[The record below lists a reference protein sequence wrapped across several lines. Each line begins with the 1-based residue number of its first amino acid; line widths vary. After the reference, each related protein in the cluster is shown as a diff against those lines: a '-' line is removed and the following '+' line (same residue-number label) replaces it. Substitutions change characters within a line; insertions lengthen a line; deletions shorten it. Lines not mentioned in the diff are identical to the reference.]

1 MRSYPNIPNIY
12 AETTLNLLLKRA
24 KKPKVHTI
32 DDYLKDGG
40 YQALE
45 KALNMS
51 PEEIIDWVDKSQ
63 LRGRGGAGFPTGKKW
78 RFAVQNPAPRYL
90 ICNADE
96 SEPGTFKDR
105 ILIERDPHLLIE
117 GMIISAYAIGASQ
130 AFIYI
135 RGEYPAGYYI
145 LLDAIK
151 EAKAKGFLGKNI
163 LGSGFDLEIYV
174 ARGAGAYICGE
185 ESALIESL
193 EGKRGFPRIKP
204 PYPVQ
209 YGLFG
214 RPTVVNNVETLCNI
228 PLIVGMGWEEYRY
241 IGPSDYPGPKLFP
254 VSGKVKKPGV
264 YELPMNTTLREVIYK
279 YAGGTLG
286 NKKVKAVFS
295 GALDCFSAEELDTP
309 MDYSPFGFGGTG
321 TVIVLTEDDDIV
333 KACLDIAEF
342 YAHESCGQCTPCR
355 VGTHE
360 QAHLLKKLVEGDAT
374 PEDWEGFQFVNKYI
388 QPTSICGLG
397 AVAGRLIRQTMQ
409 KFPEEWERYV
419 GKIKEVAHGTS

>member
-1 MRSYPNIPNIY
+1 MRSYPATLDIY
-12 AETTLNLLLKRA
+12 AETTLNMLLKRA
-24 KKPKVHTI
+24 KKPKVHNI

-51 PEEIIDWVDKSQ
+51 PEEIIDWVDKST

-78 RFAVQNPAPRYL
+78 KFAVQNPPPRYF

-117 GMIISAYAIGASQ
+117 GMIISSYAIGANE

-135 RGEYPAGYYI
+135 RGEYTAGYYI
-145 LLDAIK
+145 LKDAIE
-151 EAKAKGFLGKNI
+151 EAKRKGFLGKNI

-185 ESALIESL
+185 ETALIESL
-193 EGKRGFPRIKP
+193 EGKRGHPRLKP

-209 YGLFG
+209 VGLWG
-214 RPTVVNNVETLCNI
+214 RPTVVNNVETICNVPFI
-228 PLIVGMGWEEYRY
+228 INLGWEEYRY
-241 IGPSDYPGPKLFP
+241 IGPSDYAGPKLFP

-264 YELPMNTTLREVIYK
+264 YELPMNTTLREVIFK

-286 NKKVKAVFS
+286 NRKVKAVFS
-295 GALDCFSAEELDTP
+295 GALDCFSADELDMP

-333 KACLDIAEF
+333 EACLKIAEF
-342 YAHESCGQCTPCR
+342 YEHETCGQCTPCR
-355 VGTHE
+355 VGCYE
-360 QAHLLKKLVEGDAT
+360 QAELLRRIYQGEAT
-374 PEDWEGFQFVNKYI
+374 ERDWEGFLFVNRYI

-397 AVAGRLIRQTMQ
+397 AVAGRLIKQAME
-409 KFPEEWERYV
+409 KFPEEFERY
-419 GKIKEVAHGTS
+419 KSRLLKTAL

>member
-1 MRSYPNIPNIY
+1 MRSFPNILNIY
-12 AETTLNLLLKRA
+12 AETALNMLLKRA
-24 KKPKVHTI
+24 KKPKTHTI
-32 DDYLKDGG
+32 EEYLADGG
-40 YQALE
+40 YKALE
-45 KALNMS
+45 KALSMK
-51 PEEIIDWVDKSQ
+51 PEEIIEHVEKSD

-78 RFAVQNPAPRYL
+78 RFAVANPAPRYL
-90 ICNADE
+90 VCNADE

-105 ILIERDPHLLIE
+105 VLIERDPHLLIE
-117 GMIISAYAIGASQ
+117 GMIISAYAIGANE

-145 LLDAIK
+145 LRNAIE
-151 EAKAKGFLGKNI
+151 EAKRYGFLGKNI

-209 YGLFG
+209 HGLWG

-228 PLIVGMGWEEYRY
+228 PFIVSMGWENYKY

-254 VSGKVKKPGV
+254 ISGKVKKPGV
-264 YELPMNTTLREVIYK
+264 YELPMNTTLREVIFK
-279 YAGGTLG
+279 YAGGTIG

-295 GALDCFSAEELDTP
+295 GALDAFSADELDTP

-321 TVIVLTEDDDIV
+321 TVIVLTEDDDLME
-333 KACLDIAEF
+333 ACYKIAEF

-360 QAHLLKKLVEGDAT
+360 QEHLLKKILKGEAT
-374 PEDWEGFQFVNKYI
+374 EEDWEGFIFVNRHI

-397 AVAGRLIRQTMQ
+397 AVAGRLIKQVME
-409 KFPEEWERYV
+409 KFPEEVEAYRKRV
-419 GKIKEVAHGTS
+419 KA